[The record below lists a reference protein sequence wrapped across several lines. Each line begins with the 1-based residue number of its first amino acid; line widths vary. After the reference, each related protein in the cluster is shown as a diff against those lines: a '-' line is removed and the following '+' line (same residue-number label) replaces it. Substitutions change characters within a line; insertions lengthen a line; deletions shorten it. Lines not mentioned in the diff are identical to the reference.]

1 MRTPPICSAF
11 LNPLLI
17 SKPCLSLSFGEL
29 LIDFVALEMGVTVGD
44 ASGFVKAPGGAPANV
59 AAAVARLG
67 YPSAFMGQVGDDPF
81 GRHLAGV
88 LAAEDVDIAGLT
100 YSSEARTA
108 LAFVSNTADGDRSFM
123 FYRHPSADM
132 LMKPADVNTALIDAC
147 DVFHH
152 GSITYIREP
161 AAAALRLALKHASGA
176 GKFISYDPNLR
187 LPLWDSEEAARAG
200 MLTGL
205 DSASL
210 LKISDEE
217 LEFLT
222 GGADV
227 GPLWRENM
235 EMICVT
241 YGAEGAAVHLKNGGV
256 VEHGGYAVQATDT
269 TGAGDAFVAA
279 MLIGIL
285 ENRGDWRAQL
295 PEILDFANAVGA
307 LTCLEKGAIPSLP
320 TMAQALA
327 FQADQAG
334 RN

>member
-1 MRTPPICSAF
+1 MSV
-11 LNPLLI
+11 
-17 SKPCLSLSFGEL
+17 LSFGEL

-81 GRHLAGV
+81 GRHLAAV
-88 LAAEDVDIAGLT
+88 LAAENVDISGVT

-132 LMKPADVNTALIDAC
+132 LMRPADVDTAVIDTYA
-147 DVFHH
+147 VFHH
-152 GSITYIREP
+152 GSITFIREP
-161 AAAALRLALKHASGA
+161 AASALRLALEQASAA

-187 LPLWDSEEAARAG
+187 LPLWDSAAAAKDG
-200 MLTGL
+200 MLAGL
-205 DSASL
+205 DSANL

-217 LEFLT
+217 LTFLT
-222 GGADV
+222 GGHDV
-227 GPLWRENM
+227 APLWRERM
-235 EMICVT
+235 QMICVT
-241 YGAEGAAVHLKNGGV
+241 FGAKGAVAHLKDGTRI
-256 VEHGGYAVQATDT
+256 EHSGYSVKAIDT

-285 ENRGDWRAQL
+285 ENRADWQDRL
-295 PEILDFANAVGA
+295 PEILELANAVGA
-307 LTCLEKGAIPSLP
+307 ITCLGKGAIPSLP
-320 TMAQALA
+320 TMAQARA
-327 FQADQAG
+327 FQANPTARD
-334 RN
+334 

>member
-1 MRTPPICSAF
+1 MSV
-11 LNPLLI
+11 
-17 SKPCLSLSFGEL
+17 LSFGEL

-81 GRHLAGV
+81 GRHLAAV

-100 YSSEARTA
+100 FSREARTA

-132 LMKPADVNTALIDAC
+132 LMGPEDVKRSVIEDCTA
-147 DVFHH
+147 FHY
-152 GSITYIREP
+152 GSITLIHQP
-161 AAAALRLALKHASGA
+161 AASALLNALDHAVAAD
-176 GKFISYDPNLR
+176 KFISYDPNLR
-187 LPLWDSEEAARAG
+187 LPLWESAEAARAG
-200 MLTGL
+200 MLSGL
-205 DSASL
+205 QYANL

-217 LEFLT
+217 LVFLT
-222 GGADV
+222 GGDDV
-227 GPLWRENM
+227 TPLWRERM

-241 YGAEGAAVHLKNGGV
+241 RGSAGAVLHLKDGTV
-256 VEHGGYAVQATDT
+256 IEHGGYAVKAADT

-279 MLIGIL
+279 MLIGLL
-285 ENRGDWRAQL
+285 ENHDDWRAQL
-295 PEILDFANAVGA
+295 PDILDFANAVGA
-307 LTCLEKGAIPSLP
+307 MTCLQKGAIPSLP
-320 TMAQALA
+320 TMAEARA
-327 FQADQAG
+327 FQGEG

>member
-1 MRTPPICSAF
+1 MSV
-11 LNPLLI
+11 
-17 SKPCLSLSFGEL
+17 LSFGEL

-81 GRHLAGV
+81 GRYLAEV
-88 LAAEDVDIAGLT
+88 LAAENVDVRGLT
-100 YSSEARTA
+100 FSREARTA

-132 LMKPADVNTALIDAC
+132 LMTPADVDTAIIDAC

-161 AAAALRLALKHASGA
+161 AASALRLALDHAQSR

-187 LPLWDSEEAARAG
+187 LPLWDSAEAAKAG
-200 MLTGL
+200 MLSGL
-205 DSASL
+205 ETANL

-217 LEFLT
+217 LVFLT

-227 GPLWRENM
+227 SPLWRDSL

-241 YGAEGAAVHLKNGGV
+241 YGAKGAVAHLKDGKRLV
-256 VEHGGYAVQATDT
+256 HDGYAVKATDT
-269 TGAGDAFVAA
+269 TGAGDAFAAA

-285 ENRGDWRAQL
+285 ENRGDWRARL
-295 PEILDFANAVGA
+295 PRILDFANRRRGA
-307 LTCLEKGAIPSLP
+307 DL
-320 TMAQALA
+320 
-327 FQADQAG
+327 
-334 RN
+334 

>member
-1 MRTPPICSAF
+1 MAALSESLETGRNQANSAM
-11 LNPLLI
+11 
-17 SKPCLSLSFGEL
+17 SVLSFGEL
-29 LIDFVALEMGVTVGD
+29 LIDFVALEMGVAVGE

-59 AAAVARLG
+59 AVSVARLG

-88 LAAEDVDIAGLT
+88 LAAENIDITGLT
-100 YSSEARTA
+100 YSREARTA

-147 DVFHH
+147 EVFHH
-152 GSITYIREP
+152 GSITFIREP
-161 AAAALRLALKHASGA
+161 AASALRLALERASAA

-187 LPLWDSEEAARAG
+187 LPLWDNEKDARAG
-200 MLTGL
+200 MLSGL
-205 DSASL
+205 DSANL

-222 GGADV
+222 GGDDV
-227 GPLWRENM
+227 APLWRERM

-241 YGAEGAAVHLKNGGV
+241 YGAKGAVAHLKDGTRIAQ
-256 VEHGGYAVQATDT
+256 GGYAVTATDT

-285 ENRGDWRAQL
+285 ENRANWRAML
-295 PEILDFANAVGA
+295 PAILDFANAVGA
-307 LTCLEKGAIPSLP
+307 LTCLGKGAIPSLP
-320 TMAQALA
+320 TMALA
-327 FQADQAG
+327 RDFQANQTD
-334 RN
+334 RK

>member
-1 MRTPPICSAF
+1 MSV
-11 LNPLLI
+11 
-17 SKPCLSLSFGEL
+17 LSFGEL
-29 LIDFVALEMGVTVGD
+29 LIDFVALEMGVTVGA

-81 GRHLAGV
+81 GRHLADV
-88 LAAEDVDIAGLT
+88 LAAEDVDITGLT
-100 YSSEARTA
+100 FSQEARTA

-132 LMKPADVNTALIDAC
+132 LMTSADVELAVIDAC
-147 DVFHH
+147 AAFHY
-152 GSITYIREP
+152 GSITFIHEP
-161 AAAALRLALKHASGA
+161 AASALTKALDQAVAAD
-176 GKFISYDPNLR
+176 KFISYDPNLR
-187 LPLWDSEEAARAG
+187 LPLWDSAKAAKAG
-200 MLTGL
+200 ILSGL
-205 DSASL
+205 KYANL

-217 LEFLT
+217 LVFLT
-222 GGADV
+222 GGDDV
-227 GPLWRENM
+227 RPLWRERM

-241 YGAEGAAVHLKNGGV
+241 RGSAGAVVHLKDGTV
-256 VEHGGYAVQATDT
+256 VEQGGYAVKAADT

-307 LTCLEKGAIPSLP
+307 MTCLQKGAIPSLP
-320 TMAQALA
+320 TMAEARA
-327 FQADQAG
+327 FQQAN
-334 RN
+334 RK